1 MQAQAQAPFKYDQEW
16 LDKQPLECGER
27 ALLAVFAHFG
37 LPKNMLDLGCG
48 QGHLCKLAA
57 KLGVLSVGLDIALN
71 GNQEQGDLCKLG
83 WCDLT
88 QPLEVRRGFIDLQVP
103 DGQFECVVSWETGEH
118 LPLAGADTYVDNI
131 VRHVGKGLVFTAA
144 EPGQGGDGHI
154 NCQTHEWWREKFEAR
169 GLMYL
174 ADATEQL
181 RETWRWS
188 TGSCSWY
195 PRNCQVFTRKGD

>member
-1 MQAQAQAPFKYDQEW
+1 MQEAPQAPFKYDEEW
-16 LDKQPLECGER
+16 LSRQPLECGER

-57 KLGVLSVGLDIALN
+57 KLGVFSVGLDIALN
-71 GNQEQGDLCKLG
+71 GHQEDGLCRLG

-88 QPLEVRRGFIDLQVP
+88 TPFEITSVWSGLP
-103 DGQFECVVSWETGEH
+103 DSRFESVVSWETGEH
-118 LPLAGADTYVDNI
+118 LPLAAADTYVDNI

-154 NCQTHEWWREKFEAR
+154 NCQSHEWWREKFEAR
-169 GLMYL
+169 GLLYL
-174 ADATEQL
+174 PDPTEQL

-188 TGSCSWY
+188 TGGCTWY
-195 PRNCQVFTRKGD
+195 PRNCQVFTRKEPMQ